1 MVRLAFVAPDDWTI
15 WLFYRHLLAAL
26 QAEGAQVTA
35 FSAPGPSVPR
45 LAEMGI
51 EHVAIPYARFVDP
64 ARDLKLYLALR
75 REFHQRP
82 FDVVQNVTIKANLYG
97 PLAAATAGVTR
108 VINTVEG
115 AGLLY
120 SDAPSPRVRGIRGL
134 AEVGLKRAKRHVTRY
149 WFVNDRDRDLFVQ
162 RGLASREQSVVAIA
176 TGVDTDLFDSRAV
189 PLEAIHAL
197 RQELSLSADTPIV
210 VNVAGRLLR
219 SKGIGDF
226 IEAGRLVR
234 ERGVRAQFLLVGP
247 DEPDNPDAF
256 PIQAVRDAVGAGIIK
271 WIPFREDVWTLYA
284 AAEVA
289 VVPTYY
295 AEGTPKG
302 VLEGMAMGRP
312 VVCSDVPSIRALVS
326 DNDDAVLFPPRDLNA
341 LAHEIES
348 LLASSERRMRLGVA
362 ARASALA
369 RFDANAAARTAVKR
383 VYADFLSPPQAGAT

>member
-15 WLFYRHLLAAL
+15 WLFYRHLLGAL

-35 FSAPGPSVPR
+35 FSAAGPSVPR

-51 EHVAIPYARFVDP
+51 EHVTVPYARFVDP
-64 ARDLKLYLALR
+64 AGDLRLYGALR
-75 REFHQRP
+75 REFHRRP
-82 FDVVQNVTIKANLYG
+82 FDLVQNVTIKANLYG
-97 PLAAATAGVTR
+97 PLAAASAGVTT

-120 SDAPSPRVRGIRGL
+120 SDAPSPRVRAIRGL
-134 AEVGLKRAKRHVTRY
+134 AEIGLKRAKRHVTRY
-149 WFVNDRDRDLFVQ
+149 WFVNDRDRDVFVE
-162 RGLASREQSVVAIA
+162 RGLASRQQSVVAIA

-189 PLEAIHAL
+189 HPGAIQAL
-197 RQELSLSADTPIV
+197 RQELSLPNDMPIV

-256 PIQAVRDAVGAGIIK
+256 PMQAVHDAVNDGIIK

-284 AAEVA
+284 AADVA

-326 DNDDAVLFPPRDLNA
+326 DNEDATLFPPRDPNS
-341 LAHEIES
+341 LARRVAS
-348 LLASSERRMRLGVA
+348 LIASGDLRMRLGAA
-362 ARASALA
+362 ARATALA
-369 RFDANAAARTAVKR
+369 RFEANTAARTAVKK
-383 VYADFLSPPQAGAT
+383 VYGNLLSQPRAAR